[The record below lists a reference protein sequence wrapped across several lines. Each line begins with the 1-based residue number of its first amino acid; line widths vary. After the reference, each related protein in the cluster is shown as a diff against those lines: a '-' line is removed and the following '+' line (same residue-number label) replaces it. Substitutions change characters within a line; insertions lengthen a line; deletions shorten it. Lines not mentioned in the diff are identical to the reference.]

1 MRLKINARKAQNK
14 PASRVSARA
23 VEIHLIKFETAL
35 DELHQKYFKNA
46 EAERIR
52 MDRYREFLQF
62 LLKEREF

>member
-1 MRLKINARKAQNK
+1 M
-14 PASRVSARA
+14 VCDA
-23 VEIHLIKFETAL
+23 VEIQLIKFETAL